1 MIYFIIIII
10 SFFCSTALSKPKT
23 QWPIPQKVILE
34 FKEEEKKQKTIPK
47 LRRDR
52 TLPDEYL
59 NQVIHR
65 KKIEILQCAVQLNIP
80 PQDFFVELTI
90 LPSGKTTSRL
100 INSKQTNRTV
110 LNCAMRIF
118 NRIQFKKF
126 SGPPI
131 VKSYHF
137 QYNSTE
143 PSIADSSL

>member
-1 MIYFIIIII
+1 MIRLILVMSWAYAA
-10 SFFCSTALSKPKT
+10 SAAGSLKWAV
-23 QWPIPQKVILE
+23 PQKVLLE
-34 FKEEEKKQKTIPK
+34 FKSQEKQQKKIPK
-47 LRRDR
+47 LKKNQ

-65 KKIEILQCAVQLNIP
+65 KKTAILQCAEQLNIP

-100 INSKQTNRTV
+100 INSQQTNRTV
-110 LNCAMRIF
+110 LNCAMRIL

-126 SGPPI
+126 SGAPI

-137 QYNSTE
+137 QYNSA
-143 PSIADSSL
+143 PSIAGSSL